1 MAFSH
6 AVPRERALPRASAVR
21 RFTSCTCAFYLF
33 VRSGSRRSPEVFV
46 MEPTYAGHLHYPPW
60 LDGCTLRGSGASLV
74 KDK

>member
-1 MAFSH
+1 
-6 AVPRERALPRASAVR
+6 
-21 RFTSCTCAFYLF
+21 
-33 VRSGSRRSPEVFV
+33 